1 MPGSSLIMIIL
12 TWQALFPDERIPI
25 EVSLITAVD
34 WLLERCV
41 ACGTWT
47 IRVII
52 ISDRSNVIAVT
63 LFGDCVM
70 TLVVNEQMKKS
81 EARKLLTAKQLA
93 KQAELIKNM
102 AGLAS
107 YHNRD
112 VFYEQAEET
121 RQQRATIVLGAHK
134 VMPEEFD
141 RMESEAD
148 DD

>member
-1 MPGSSLIMIIL
+1 
-12 TWQALFPDERIPI
+12 
-25 EVSLITAVD
+25 
-34 WLLERCV
+34 
-41 ACGTWT
+41 
-47 IRVII
+47 
-52 ISDRSNVIAVT
+52 
-63 LFGDCVM
+63 M

-93 KQAELIKNM
+93 KQANLIKSM

-134 VMPEEFD
+134 VMSEDFDEMEEV
-141 RMESEAD
+141 D
-148 DD
+148 D